1 MRNQEGVLISFEG
14 IDAAGKN
21 TQSRMLFDYFRRS
34 GTDCEYIS
42 FPDYATPLGQE
53 IKSFLE
59 RRKEY
64 NLEARHLLYAANR
77 YEHKERIENWIA
89 QGKLVVINRYA
100 ESNLAYGGANGIP
113 LEWLMQLESR
123 MPKSDYVFY
132 LRLSPEI
139 SAGRKR
145 NRDRYEADLAY
156 LRRVSE
162 VYDALIEPGRWFSVE
177 ADRPRDLVH
186 YEIVK
191 TLSALNIEKSNI
203 KGNSAASK
211 ETSS

>member
-1 MRNQEGVLISFEG
+1 MISFEG

-53 IKSFLE
+53 IRSFLE

-64 NLEARHLLYAANR
+64 NLEARHMLYAANR
-77 YEHKERIENWIA
+77 YEHKEKIDNWIS
-89 QGKLVVINRYA
+89 QGKLVVINRYT
-100 ESNLAYGGANGIP
+100 ESNLAYGGANGLP

-132 LRLSPEI
+132 LRLSPET

-156 LRRVSE
+156 FKRVSK

-177 ADRPRDLVH
+177 ADRSRDLVH

-191 TLSALNIEKSNI
+191 TLSALMIEKSNI
-203 KGNSAASK
+203 KWNSEQPSEANS
-211 ETSS
+211 

>member
-34 GTDCEYIS
+34 GTACEYIS
-42 FPDYATPLGQE
+42 FPDYTTPLGQE
-53 IKSFLE
+53 IRSFLE
-59 RRKEY
+59 RRIEY

-77 YEHKERIENWIA
+77 YEHKERIEDWVTK
-89 QGKLVVINRYA
+89 GKLVVINRYT
-100 ESNLAYGGANGIP
+100 ESNLAYGSANGIP
-113 LEWLMQLESR
+113 LDWLMQLESR
-123 MPKSDYVFY
+123 MPKSDYIFY
-132 LRLSPEI
+132 LKLSPEI

-156 LRRVSE
+156 LRRVSD
-162 VYDALIEPGRWFSVE
+162 VYDALIEPGRWFSVA

-191 TLSALNIEKSNI
+191 TLSALNLEKSNI
-203 KGNSAASK
+203 KGNGAVPDEANS
-211 ETSS
+211 